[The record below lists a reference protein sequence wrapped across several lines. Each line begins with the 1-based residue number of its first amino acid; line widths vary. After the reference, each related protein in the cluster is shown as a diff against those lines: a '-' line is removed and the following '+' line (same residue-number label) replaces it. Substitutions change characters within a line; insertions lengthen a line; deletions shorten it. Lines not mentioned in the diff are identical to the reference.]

1 MFKIL
6 YNGGDPFDGL
16 APTPIVQ
23 RSVEPIHYA
32 RKYGEIEKYTLKGTI
47 VGDCEAEDG
56 FQDLY
61 DKSNALVAKFAL
73 AFKDFS
79 IIEELGG
86 GGGTQVLYEGG
97 KATVRSV
104 NFEESG
110 FSYLLPFTI
119 TLDVYNEASFGVNF
133 GVLNPTKTIDFQ
145 EQADGTVTINKT
157 TSAQGINT
165 DDSAMVNA
173 INFVTQEA
181 GLDATFLPIFIS
193 GENIGGAVKV
203 LSEESVGRL
212 EATYSLKESWIY
224 DPNGR
229 AGEEAVIYT
238 STNSV
243 SYGGAGVKVT
253 VSGVISGGLDT
264 PIEDMRTFWAGLDIY
279 SQAEEFYTSCGYSKG
294 LFEDALSKQISES
307 SDDNKITFSHIFS
320 DSIEEDPYLVD
331 SISINKDVARNK
343 TCVTAQVA
351 IRSVEPCLS
360 DRKTKISGYY
370 SSFNIRTY
378 LDARL
383 AELGYDLALPA
394 YATNTSYALNEKN
407 GFISLSYAVCE
418 KKISLPDDFSDINY
432 SVDVSPAMPTFIPF
446 QGVDCDDPD
455 DTMIQELWGLRRRT
469 VTIQGSGVKL
479 PCSSDGAAETSLL
492 GYINILKESYLTNTK
507 TFLSAH
513 QVKQGTGS
521 AKNTFTFS
529 FTWNE
534 EGSLELEKSVINS

>member
-6 YNGGDPFDGL
+6 YNGVNPFDGL

-32 RKYGEIEKYTLKGTI
+32 RKYGEIEKYTLSGTI

-79 IIEELGG
+79 IVEELD

-97 KATVRSV
+97 KATVRSI

-110 FSYLLPFTI
+110 FSYLLPFSI
-119 TLDVYNEASFGVNF
+119 TLDIYNEASFGANF

-145 EQADGTVTINKT
+145 EQADGTVTISKN
-157 TSAQGINT
+157 TSAKGINT
-165 DDSAMVNA
+165 DDSALINA

-181 GLDATFLPIFIS
+181 GLDTDFLPVFIS

-203 LSEESVGRL
+203 LSEESVDRL
-212 EATYSLKESWIY
+212 EATYSLKESWVY

-253 VSGVISGGLDT
+253 VSGDISGGLDT

-279 SQAEEFYTSCGYSKG
+279 SQAEEFYTSCGYSKV

-307 SDDNKITFSHIFS
+307 SSDNKITFSHIFG

-343 TCVTAQVA
+343 TCVTSQVT

-360 DRKTKISGYY
+360 ARKTKISNYY

-383 AELGYDLALPA
+383 AELGYDLSLPA
-394 YATNTSYALNEKN
+394 YATNTSYSLNEKS

-418 KKISLPDDFSDINY
+418 KKVALPSHFSDINY
-432 SVDVSPAMPTFIPF
+432 SVDVSPAMPTFVPF
-446 QGVDCDDPD
+446 QGIDCGEAF
-455 DTMIQELWGLRRRT
+455 TIQELWGLKRRT

-479 PCSSDGAAETSLL
+479 PCSSDEEAETALS
-492 GYINILKESYLTNTK
+492 GYINILKDSYLANTK